1 MLKHAYHVSGFWKPS
16 HFKLFSKDNVVVQ
29 NTPMFTIHLIKC
41 RFINRALKT

>member
-1 MLKHAYHVSGFWKPS
+1 MLKHAYHISGFWKAS